1 MKIRRRV
8 LSFAL
13 LAVIS
18 AVFSSDTYSWEK
30 YDRVIALVNNRPI
43 IESELEQK
51 LGHLLQTKKIPA
63 RRIPY
68 EKSRILDQMIENEL
82 VFETAERESIFIND
96 KRVINQ
102 LENFMTT
109 FFKADAKNEA
119 ELAAIIARVSQN
131 MEQMLS
137 NMGDPRFRKDPDLKK
152 FMDYVEKN
160 EKIDFQLFF
169 EDLRAK
175 VAREQIMS
183 IAVGITPPT
192 REEAQAWFRK
202 NRAKLG
208 YEVNVKHILII
219 PRSTSLQ
226 DEKDANNRIDAIR
239 KRIVAG
245 ESFERLAAQVSQDPG
260 SASRGGDLG
269 WQMMAQLDPFFAN
282 QVHNMKRA
290 GQISPVFKSSFGY
303 HVVKYMGRRN
313 ITFDKVEN
321 MIMYKLYSE
330 GLEVQYK
337 KWVQQKK
344 EESAITIFMDNYVQ
358 G

>member
-1 MKIRRRV
+1 MKIRRII
-8 LSFAL
+8 LSLTILITAF
-13 LAVIS
+13 IS
-18 AVFSSDTYSWEK
+18 SETFSWEK

-51 LGHLLQTKKIPA
+51 LEHLLQTKKIPA

-68 EKSRILDQMIENEL
+68 EKSRLLDTMIENEL

-96 KRVINQ
+96 KRVIGQ
-102 LENFMTT
+102 LENFMSN
-109 FFKADAKNEA
+109 FFKNDAKNEA

-160 EKIDFQLFF
+160 EKIDFRLFF

-183 IAVGITPPT
+183 IAVGITPPS

-219 PRSTSLQ
+219 PRSASLQ

-239 KRIVAG
+239 KRIVGG
-245 ESFERLAAQVSQDPG
+245 ESFERLASQFSQDPG
-260 SASRGGDLG
+260 SASKGGDLG

-282 QVHNMKRA
+282 QVHNMNRA

-313 ITFDKVEN
+313 ISFDKVEN

-330 GLEVQYK
+330 GLETQYK

-344 EESAITIFMDNYVQ
+344 EESAITIFMDNYIQ

>member
-1 MKIRRRV
+1 MKIRRSI
-8 LSFAL
+8 LSLTILIIAF
-13 LAVIS
+13 
-18 AVFSSDTYSWEK
+18 FSSETYSWEQ

-51 LGHLLQTKKIPA
+51 LGHLLQTKRIPA

-68 EKSRILDQMIENEL
+68 EKSRLLDQMIENEL
-82 VFETAERESIFIND
+82 VFETAEKESIYIND
-96 KRVINQ
+96 KRVISQ
-102 LENFMTT
+102 LENFMTN
-109 FFKADAKNEA
+109 FFKPDAKNEA
-119 ELAAIIARVSQN
+119 ELTAIITRVSQN

-152 FMDYVEKN
+152 FIDYIEKN
-160 EKIDFQLFF
+160 EKIDFRLFF

-192 REEAQAWFRK
+192 RDEARAWFRK
-202 NRAKLG
+202 NRSKLG
-208 YEVNVKHILII
+208 YEVNVKHILIV
-219 PRSTSLQ
+219 PRSASLQ

-239 KRIVAG
+239 KRITAG
-245 ESFERLAAQVSQDPG
+245 ESFERLAAQFSQDPG
-260 SASRGGDLG
+260 SASKGGDLG

-282 QVHNMKRA
+282 QVHNMNRS
-290 GQISPVFKSSFGY
+290 GQISPVFKSNFGY
-303 HVVKYMGRRN
+303 HVVKYMGRRDVS
-313 ITFDKVEN
+313 FERVEN
-321 MIMYKLYSE
+321 MIMYKLYTE
-330 GLEVQYK
+330 GLEEQYK